1 MKRGNNIFLTD
12 PDRKFIE
19 ENTPVDMTEK
29 HITVLKQN

>member
-1 MKRGNNIFLTD
+1 LPLPLTD
-12 PDRKFIE
+12 VRNQKFIK